1 MGASPERAGRRATA
15 AATGPSSIS
24 VVVPFVGCPSD
35 GQVGLR
41 DAPKATTRTVA
52 IGTGEARKLAYYSS
66 RYLGVLAPRGWYC
79 FGTYGSN
86 GETLYV
92 SPQPVDT
99 RLIAAN
105 GSGFTGSAVQISVE
119 IGDTSGRFGV
129 ARAVARVFPAH
140 VAFARRVIAEGIEPA
155 SAFPFGPYPNDELT
169 YKSQEIVEYQTPA
182 NTEGLGTRSWLRKN
196 GSAIAGVAILSGPT
210 PDLVHVSLR
219 LPTELTHLASAII
232 QQVERDELTKRPGQ
246 TEGEAAKEIEPAPAK
261 SLPVTR
267 LEVLRWYTPP
277 PQEIGRFRG
286 AGTTIYTYAVPHAT
300 LELEER
306 NSAPDLVRAT
316 LKFSIPMLAADK
328 GATALAVVFDSG
340 IFALEIAGLNF
351 GDRSTTDQLG
361 LTTHLTAPGP
371 DEMTNNGVRVRR
383 FTKGGVLFF
392 ELTPE

>member
-1 MGASPERAGRRATA
+1 MFCIYCGAQISPSGPCPRCATLRRRSQARKVVLVAGAALVCGLGVWIFAPAVTRLGASPERAGRRATA

-155 SAFPFGPYPNDELT
+155 NS
-169 YKSQEIVEYQTPA
+169 
-182 NTEGLGTRSWLRKN
+182 
-196 GSAIAGVAILSGPT
+196 LS
-210 PDLVHVSLR
+210 
-219 LPTELTHLASAII
+219 
-232 QQVERDELTKRPGQ
+232 
-246 TEGEAAKEIEPAPAK
+246 
-261 SLPVTR
+261 
-267 LEVLRWYTPP
+267 
-277 PQEIGRFRG
+277 
-286 AGTTIYTYAVPHAT
+286 
-300 LELEER
+300 
-306 NSAPDLVRAT
+306 
-316 LKFSIPMLAADK
+316 
-328 GATALAVVFDSG
+328 
-340 IFALEIAGLNF
+340 
-351 GDRSTTDQLG
+351 
-361 LTTHLTAPGP
+361 
-371 DEMTNNGVRVRR
+371 
-383 FTKGGVLFF
+383 
-392 ELTPE
+392 